1 MRNKKGIIWIGTGL
15 LLIAAA
21 FLLTGYNRYEEY
33 RASETVNHTLQ
44 QLEAVCTKETEYSDD
59 EGTLVEAE
67 RIPDYLLNP
76 DMQMP
81 AQKIAGQDYIGI
93 LEIPA
98 LELELPIIS
107 TWSYPNLKE
116 APCRYTGSVYTN
128 DIVIAG
134 HNYRSHFAK
143 LEELDVGEKVVFTD
157 MEGNVFTYAITEREI
172 LNAMEVEAMQEGDW
186 DMSLFTCTMDGT
198 YRVTVRC
205 ELVY

>member
-33 RASETVNHTLQ
+33 KASETVNHTLQ

-67 RIPDYLLNP
+67 RIPDYILNP

-93 LEIPA
+93 LKIPA

-143 LEELDVGEKVVFTD
+143 LEELDVGEQVVFTD

-198 YRVTVRC
+198 YRVTIRC
-205 ELVY
+205 EWVY

>member
-67 RIPDYLLNP
+67 RIPDYILNP

-93 LEIPA
+93 LKIPA

-116 APCRYTGSVYTN
+116 APCRYTGSMYTN

-143 LEELDVGEKVVFTD
+143 LEELDVGEQVVFTD

-198 YRVTVRC
+198 YRVTIRC

>member
-67 RIPDYLLNP
+67 RIPDYILNP

-93 LEIPA
+93 LKIPA

-143 LEELDVGEKVVFTD
+143 LEELDVGEQVVFTD

-198 YRVTVRC
+198 YRVTIRC

>member
-107 TWSYPNLKE
+107 TWSYLNLKE

-128 DIVIAG
+128 DIV
-134 HNYRSHFAK
+134 K
-143 LEELDVGEKVVFTD
+143 
-157 MEGNVFTYAITEREI
+157 
-172 LNAMEVEAMQEGDW
+172 
-186 DMSLFTCTMDGT
+186 
-198 YRVTVRC
+198 
-205 ELVY
+205 